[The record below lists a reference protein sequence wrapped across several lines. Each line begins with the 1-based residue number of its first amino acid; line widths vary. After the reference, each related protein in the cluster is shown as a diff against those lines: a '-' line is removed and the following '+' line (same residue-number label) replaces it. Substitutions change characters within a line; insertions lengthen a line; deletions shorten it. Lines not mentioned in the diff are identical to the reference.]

1 MLQSI
6 LQNMIPTMQNLAIAF
21 IPLAIL
27 LPLASKDQ
35 SGAFKKWIWRGIKWG
50 ILGAA
55 FIATVKLGTKA
66 VKREV
71 YEGLVL
77 VLGQIGEMSLLGFLW
92 WNVRQGVSLDKYK
105 LAGGASCI
113 VAAALLLYHGLD
125 FILFPIEMI
134 TFTNEIISLEFLMK
148 MIGFL
153 LGGLLTWLTGLA
165 IIRAASLLSTQRII
179 AILAAQL
186 LVVMA
191 KQALI
196 VVQIMAVRK
205 IFLTTKQM
213 TPIIGPLINHQ
224 VWFLYALFAVTLLLP
239 VVLMLQSKPEKP
251 IGLNPAQYRKILMQT
266 RKKMRWSGALALGV
280 CAMFLVSTV
289 GMVYADEKVEI
300 VPAVAVVAEGEQ
312 VRIPLE
318 KVDDG
323 HLHRFSYRSST
334 GETVRF
340 IVIKKSG
347 SAYGVGLDACEI
359 CGPTGYFERDNQ
371 VVCMLCDVVMNT
383 ATIGFKG
390 GCNPIPLEYKVDQ
403 GKMIVPA
410 QALEQ
415 EKNRFK

>member
-1 MLQSI
+1 MLQSV

-21 IPLAIL
+21 IPLAML
-27 LPLASKDQ
+27 LALASKDE
-35 SGAFKKWIWRGIKWG
+35 SGVFKKWIWRGILWG
-50 ILGAA
+50 IMGAA

-77 VLGQIGEMSLLGFLW
+77 VLGLIGEMSLLGFLW
-92 WNVRQGVSLDKYK
+92 WNVRQGIPLEKYK

-153 LGGLLTWLTGLA
+153 LGGLLAWLTGLA
-165 IIRAASLLSTQRII
+165 IIRAASILPTQRVIT
-179 AILAAQL
+179 ILAAQL
-186 LVVMA
+186 LVIMA

-196 VVQIMAVRK
+196 IVQIMAVRK

-224 VWFLYALFAVTLLLP
+224 VWFLYALLAVTMLLP
-239 VVLMLQSKPEKP
+239 VVLILQRKPEKP

-280 CAMFLVSTV
+280 CAMFLVSSV

-300 VPAVAVVAEGEQ
+300 VPAVAVVAEEEQ
-312 VRIPLE
+312 IRIPLE

-371 VVCMLCDVVMNT
+371 VICMLCDVVMNT

-390 GCNPIPLEYKVDQ
+390 GCNPIPLAYKVSE
-403 GKMIVPA
+403 GKMNVPLE
-410 QALEQ
+410 ALEQ
-415 EKNRFK
+415 EKSRFK

>member
-21 IPLAIL
+21 IPLAML
-27 LPLASKDQ
+27 LALASKDE
-35 SGAFKKWIWRGIKWG
+35 SGAFKKWIWRGILWG
-50 ILGAA
+50 IMGAA
-55 FIATVKLGTKA
+55 FIATVRLGTKA

-77 VLGQIGEMSLLGFLW
+77 ILGLIGEMSLLGFLW
-92 WNVRQGVSLDKYK
+92 WNVRQGISLDKYK
-105 LAGGASCI
+105 FAGGASCI
-113 VAAALLLYHGLD
+113 AAAALLLYHGLD

-165 IIRAASLLSTQRII
+165 IIRAASILPTQRII

-224 VWFLYALFAVTLLLP
+224 VWFLYALLAVTLLLP
-239 VVLMLQSKPEKP
+239 VVLILQRKPEKP

-266 RKKMRWSGALALGV
+266 RRKMRWSGALALGV
-280 CAMFLVSTV
+280 CAMFLVSSV

-312 VRIPLE
+312 IRIPLE

-371 VVCMLCDVVMNT
+371 VICMLCDVVMNT

-390 GCNPIPLEYKVDQ
+390 GCNPIPLAYKVSE
-403 GKMIVPA
+403 GKMNVPLE
-410 QALEQ
+410 ALEQ
-415 EKNRFK
+415 EKSRFK

>member
-1 MLQSI
+1 MLQSV
-6 LQNMIPTMQNLAIAF
+6 LQNMIPAMQNLAIAF
-21 IPLAIL
+21 IPLAML
-27 LPLASKDQ
+27 LALASKDE
-35 SGAFKKWIWRGIKWG
+35 SGVFKKWIWRGILWG
-50 ILGAA
+50 IMGAA

-77 VLGQIGEMSLLGFLW
+77 VLGLIGEMSLLGFLW
-92 WNVRQGVSLDKYK
+92 WNVRQGIPLDKYK
-105 LAGGASCI
+105 LAGGASSI

-153 LGGLLTWLTGLA
+153 LGGLLTWLTGLT
-165 IIRAASLLSTQRII
+165 IIRAASILSTQRII
-179 AILAAQL
+179 TILVAQL

-191 KQALI
+191 KQVLI

-224 VWFLYALFAVTLLLP
+224 VWFLYALLAVTLLLP

-280 CAMFLVSTV
+280 CAMLLVSTI

>member
-21 IPLAIL
+21 IPLAML
-27 LPLASKDQ
+27 LALASKDQ
-35 SGAFKKWIWRGIKWG
+35 SGVFKKWIWRGILWG
-50 ILGAA
+50 IMGAA
-55 FIATVKLGTKA
+55 FIATVRLGTKA

-77 VLGQIGEMSLLGFLW
+77 VLALFGEMSLLGFLW
-92 WNVRQGVSLDKYK
+92 WNVRQGISLDKYK

-113 VAAALLLYHGLD
+113 AAAALLLYHGLD

-153 LGGLLTWLTGLA
+153 LGGLLAWLTGLA
-165 IIRAASLLSTQRII
+165 IIRAASILSTQRII

-205 IFLTTKQM
+205 IFLTTKEM

-224 VWFLYALFAVTLLLP
+224 VWFLYALLAVTLLLP
-239 VVLMLQSKPEKP
+239 VVLLLQRKPEKP

-280 CAMFLVSTV
+280 CAMFLASTI

-371 VVCMLCDVVMNT
+371 VICMLCDVVMNT

-390 GCNPIPLEYKVDQ
+390 GCNPIPLAYKVSE
-403 GKMIVPA
+403 GKMIVPLE
-410 QALEQ
+410 ALEQ
-415 EKNRFK
+415 EKSRFK

>member
-27 LPLASKDQ
+27 LALASKDQ
-35 SGAFKKWIWRGIKWG
+35 SGVFKKWIWRGIKWG

-77 VLGQIGEMSLLGFLW
+77 VLGLIGEMSLLGFLW
-92 WNVRQGVSLDKYK
+92 WNVRQGVSLDKNK

-113 VAAALLLYHGLD
+113 VAATLLLYHGLD

-148 MIGFL
+148 IIGFL

-165 IIRAASLLSTQRII
+165 IIRAASILSTQRII

-186 LVVMA
+186 LVVIA

-196 VVQIMAVRK
+196 IVQIMAVRK

-224 VWFLYALFAVTLLLP
+224 VWFLYALLAVTLLLP

-280 CAMFLVSTV
+280 CAMFLVSTI

>member
-27 LPLASKDQ
+27 LALASKDQ
-35 SGAFKKWIWRGIKWG
+35 SGVFKKWIWRGIKWG

-77 VLGQIGEMSLLGFLW
+77 VLGLIGEMSLLGFLW

-113 VAAALLLYHGLD
+113 VAATLLLYHGLD

-148 MIGFL
+148 IIGFL

-165 IIRAASLLSTQRII
+165 IIRAASILSTQRII

-186 LVVMA
+186 LVVIA

-196 VVQIMAVRK
+196 IVQIMAVRK

-224 VWFLYALFAVTLLLP
+224 VWFLYALLAVTLLLP